1 MTLDERIL
9 SLRMSRQH
17 LQCPAGQKAY
27 DELFRKMS
35 PVATVYWCC
44 PGMPPVLAHRAAFD
58 DADYNFRR
66 RAARRIVKGRF
77 QNGGIAY
84 IDADE
89 WELFAGAY
97 RKEPLRLDDT
107 QRTVLEIIEREG
119 PVTIQ
124 VIKEMTGLLVKE
136 ITPLLHKMQQAF
148 LVFEDQADS
157 EWDRG
162 WYSFSKEFP
171 QVDIQRYTRQQAI
184 SILIE
189 RYAELMVWFDADMV
203 RSFYRFSAR
212 ESREVL
218 ECLQSDGMLRAC
230 PFNGAPGYIRSQDRE
245 LLGSEELPPAFGTV
259 VLHRND
265 FLVKAYEV
273 RLKAR
278 QNEWLADRPEWD
290 ILYYILIDGEF
301 QGAVV
306 GKFHNGPFE
315 VEDIVLSLSAA
326 CAQQRREE
334 ILSAVHKVSD
344 PQISPIRRYCGAAL

>member
-9 SLRMSRQH
+9 SLRMDRQRLH
-17 LQCPAGQKAY
+17 CPAGQKAY

-44 PGMPPVLAHRAAFD
+44 PGMPPILAHRAAFD
-58 DADYNFRR
+58 DADYNFHR

-89 WELFAGAY
+89 WELFAGVY
-97 RKEPLRLDDT
+97 RKEPPVMDNA

-119 PVTIQ
+119 PVTIRG
-124 VIKEMTGLLVKE
+124 IKEMTGLLAKE
-136 ITPLLHKMQQAF
+136 IAPLLHKLQQAF

-162 WYSFSKEFP
+162 WYSFSREFP
-171 QVDIQRYTRQQAI
+171 QVDIRRYTRQQAMAL
-184 SILIE
+184 LID
-189 RYAELMVWFDADMV
+189 RFAELMVWFDADMI
-203 RSFYRFSAR
+203 RSFYRFAAKENR
-212 ESREVL
+212 EAL
-218 ECLQSDGMLRAC
+218 ESLQSDGMLCAC
-230 PFNGAPGYIRSQDRE
+230 PFDGAPGYIRPQDRE
-245 LLGSEELPPAFGTV
+245 LLESEELPPACGTL

-265 FLVKAYEV
+265 FLVKAYEA

-278 QNEWLADRPEWD
+278 QSEWMAGRPAWD

-315 VEDIVLSLSAA
+315 VEDIALSLSAV
-326 CAQQRREE
+326 CAQKRREE
-334 ILSAVHKVSD
+334 ILSAVRRVCD
-344 PQISPIRRYCGAAL
+344 PQPSSIRRYCGAAL